1 MLQNERHRKI
11 LNQLKVKHAVKVT
24 ELAKEMGISESTIRR
39 DINELD
45 QMGKLKKVFGGAVS
59 LSRET
64 VSTEADVASR
74 NLINT
79 EEKECIARYA
89 ASLIGDNDFIFLDA
103 GTTTEKIID
112 YLEKKNAT
120 YVTNGITHA
129 KKLIQ
134 RGFSVYMIG
143 GLLRPS
149 TEAVVGIPAIDT
161 IRQYNFTK
169 CFMGAN
175 GVDAERGFTTP
186 DISEAAVKTAVMK
199 QSEECF
205 VLADSSKFGKVL
217 PVTFADLDEACILTD
232 RLLNPIYRQHTV
244 IKEVKQDDIHAD
256 L

>member
-1 MLQNERHRKI
+1 
-11 LNQLKVKHAVKVT
+11 
-24 ELAKEMGISESTIRR
+24 
-39 DINELD
+39 
-45 QMGKLKKVFGGAVS
+45 
-59 LSRET
+59 
-64 VSTEADVASR
+64 
-74 NLINT
+74 
-79 EEKECIARYA
+79 
-89 ASLIGDNDFIFLDA
+89 
-103 GTTTEKIID
+103 
-112 YLEKKNAT
+112 
-120 YVTNGITHA
+120 
-129 KKLIQ
+129 
-134 RGFSVYMIG
+134 MIG

-232 RLLNPIYRQHTV
+232 RLPNPIYRQHTV